1 MDVDEYR
8 RSSLQSWD
16 TAAAGWERSRE
27 SLETVATPVREWLIR
42 ELSPAPG
49 DTVLELAAGPGETGF
64 GIARLIGDTGRLIST
79 DFSPEMVEVARRRSD
94 ALGLRNVDHRV
105 LDAEQ
110 LELEDDSVDG
120 AICRWGYMLM
130 PDPAAACSE
139 TRRVLRPG
147 GRVVL
152 AVWREAERN
161 PWVSIAGRILVG
173 RGLMPRPEPGAPGM
187 FVLATEERLGGLLE
201 RSGFETVRTADVP
214 VLFAFSDVD
223 EYVERARA
231 TGGGFASAWNSASED
246 EREAIKS
253 ELEDAFEPFAAD
265 GGYAL
270 PGVSLCAVAS

>member
-1 MDVDEYR
+1 MDAEEYR
-8 RSSLQSWD
+8 RSSMQTWD
-16 TAAAGWERSRE
+16 AAAAGWERSRE
-27 SLETVATPVREWLIR
+27 SLEAVAAPVREWLVR
-42 ELSPAPG
+42 ELWPAPG

-64 GIARLIGDTGRLIST
+64 DAARLVGDTGRVIST
-79 DFSPEMVEVARRRSD
+79 DFSPGMVEVARRRSD

-105 LDAEQ
+105 MDAEQ

-139 TRRVLRPG
+139 TRRVLRSG
-147 GRVVL
+147 GRAVL

-214 VLFAFSDVD
+214 VRLCLQRRRRVRRASEGNRWRLRCGLELRVGG
-223 EYVERARA
+223 RARGDQGRSRGRLR
-231 TGGGFASAWNSASED
+231 TVRG
-246 EREAIKS
+246 
-253 ELEDAFEPFAAD
+253 
-265 GGYAL
+265 
-270 PGVSLCAVAS
+270 

>member
-1 MDVDEYR
+1 MDADEYR
-8 RSSLQSWD
+8 RSSVQSWD
-16 TAAAGWERSRE
+16 SAAAGWERSRE
-27 SLETVATPVREWLIR
+27 SVEAVAAPVREWLIR
-42 ELSPAPG
+42 ELSPAEG

-64 GIARLIGDTGRLIST
+64 DAARLIGDTGRLIST
-79 DFSPEMVEVARRRSD
+79 DFAPGMVEVARRRSN

-105 LDAEQ
+105 MDAEQ
-110 LELEDDSVDG
+110 LELENDSVDG

-139 TRRVLRPG
+139 TRRVLRSG
-147 GRVVL
+147 GRAVL

-173 RGLMPRPEPGAPGM
+173 RGLMPRPEPGTPGM

-201 RSGFETVRTADVP
+201 GSGFETVRTADVP
-214 VLFAFSDVD
+214 VLFAFRDVD
-223 EYVERARA
+223 EYVERATA
-231 TGGGFASAWNSASED
+231 TGGGFASAWSSASED
-246 EREAIKS
+246 ERDAIKS
-253 ELEDAFEPFAAD
+253 DLEDAFEPFAAD